1 MSTNL
6 AVVRRCS
13 PLWCTSL
20 ACWCVCRCRRRW
32 LQQQST
38 PLTASASRPHMGH
51 WRLAK
56 SPTWSSSTH
65 RGLKLFYGFLPL
77 SDAICFQRRR
87 RQISLCCVDWKFIL
101 HIVFSRHCM
110 LFLLENAINAVAST
124 DSEAGAGRFSP
135 FPPSIHYLFSFPV
148 FKVFTLIY
156 LHFLLLPRGISL
168 FFPFASLWFRCL
180 LIGVQGKTRFK
191 INEVQSGSK
200 TTTIRGSCKLGAKST
215 KNYAQNWNIIL
226 ARASLI
232 FLHHPTP
239 QLSKHTPWTAVYNPS
254 SSITM
259 LRRSQQ
265 C

>member
-1 MSTNL
+1 
-6 AVVRRCS
+6 
-13 PLWCTSL
+13 
-20 ACWCVCRCRRRW
+20 
-32 LQQQST
+32 
-38 PLTASASRPHMGH
+38 
-51 WRLAK
+51 
-56 SPTWSSSTH
+56 
-65 RGLKLFYGFLPL
+65 
-77 SDAICFQRRR
+77 
-87 RQISLCCVDWKFIL
+87 
-101 HIVFSRHCM
+101 M
-110 LFLLENAINAVAST
+110 LFVFNAVADKFHFVVLTENLFCTLFLAGTACSSCWKMRSMQWRLQIQKRELA
-124 DSEAGAGRFSP
+124 DSLPSLLP
-135 FPPSIHYLFSFPV
+135 FHYLFSFPV

-180 LIGVQGKTRFK
+180 LNGVQGKTRFK